1 MFLLFRSP
9 NHLKKLQNFCHV
21 DMSFTMKIGQSKQM
35 SLLDNEIVREQKKFN
50 TTVFRKHTFSGIYP
64 EFHSYL
70 PGS

>member
-1 MFLLFRSP
+1 
-9 NHLKKLQNFCHV
+9 
-21 DMSFTMKIGQSKQM
+21 MSFTMKIGQSKQM

-64 EFHSYL
+64 EFHSYS